1 MQVQMPRQSPYAI
14 VLSPEEREVLEARAR
29 QQSAPYREVIRAKL
43 ILLAAQGLE
52 NEQIAQRL
60 DVTRPT
66 VSKWRGRFYARRL
79 KGLDDAARSGR
90 PPAFSPSAGCRRQGA
105 GL

>member
-1 MQVQMPRQSPYAI
+1 MSRHSPFAI
-14 VLSPEEREVLEARAR
+14 VLTPEEQQVLEARAR
-29 QQSAPYREVIRAKL
+29 QYTIPHAEVLRAKL

-60 DVTRPT
+60 DLSRQR
-66 VSKWRGRFYARRL
+66 VSKWRKRFSQLRPE
-79 KGLDDAARSGR
+79 GLRDAARSGR
-90 PPAFSPSAGCRRQGA
+90 PPTFSPGAGRRDQGA